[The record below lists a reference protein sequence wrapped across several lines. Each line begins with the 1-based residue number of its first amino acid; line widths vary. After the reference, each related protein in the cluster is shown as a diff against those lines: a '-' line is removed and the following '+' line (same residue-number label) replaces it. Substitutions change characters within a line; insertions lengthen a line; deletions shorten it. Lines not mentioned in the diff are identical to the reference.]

1 MALWSK
7 PPTEAAL
14 IDRRAVEPDLA
25 TAPRSVALRV
35 VDDPLRQLGSRRFV
49 SSAEI
54 VEREYNALH
63 DALTDLPNRRHL
75 FEVVRAALVVRP
87 CQVVDSAGGWSAD
100 SGVVAVMVVAV

>member
-54 VEREYNALH
+54 V
-63 DALTDLPNRRHL
+63 DLLLEVRWAMGLDVASATLLDNRPEL
-75 FEVVRAALVVRP
+75 EV
-87 CQVVDSAGGWSAD
+87 C
-100 SGVVAVMVVAV
+100 